1 MDFYDAKSA
10 ELITQE
16 IEKWSETA
24 GNPVLIVIDTLARNF
39 NGDENA
45 ASDMGKFINNVNQ
58 YLRAPF
64 ECVVLIV
71 HHSGHSQ
78 KNRARGSTALRAGI
92 DFEYRVEKDK
102 NEKKGKKDEK
112 FVTNL
117 TCTKMKDAVEPKKTQ
132 FKGREMILN
141 FPERGEEVMT
151 SLVFKKT
158 KVVKQEK
165 PLKSELIQFL
175 ELANNLA
182 NSEGVVNRKELR
194 EQAVD
199 NEIANDFVQVRSYI
213 QDLRNKNIIEG
224 FEGEKKIRLLE

>member
-1 MDFYDAKSA
+1 
-10 ELITQE
+10 
-16 IEKWSETA
+16 
-24 GNPVLIVIDTLARNF
+24 
-39 NGDENA
+39 
-45 ASDMGKFINNVNQ
+45 
-58 YLRAPF
+58 
-64 ECVVLIV
+64 
-71 HHSGHSQ
+71 
-78 KNRARGSTALRAGI
+78 
-92 DFEYRVEKDK
+92 
-102 NEKKGKKDEK
+102 
-112 FVTNL
+112 
-117 TCTKMKDAVEPKKTQ
+117 
-132 FKGREMILN
+132 
-141 FPERGEEVMT
+141 MT

>member
-1 MDFYDAKSA
+1 
-10 ELITQE
+10 
-16 IEKWSETA
+16 
-24 GNPVLIVIDTLARNF
+24 
-39 NGDENA
+39 
-45 ASDMGKFINNVNQ
+45 
-58 YLRAPF
+58 
-64 ECVVLIV
+64 
-71 HHSGHSQ
+71 
-78 KNRARGSTALRAGI
+78 
-92 DFEYRVEKDK
+92 
-102 NEKKGKKDEK
+102 
-112 FVTNL
+112 
-117 TCTKMKDAVEPKKTQ
+117 
-132 FKGREMILN
+132 
-141 FPERGEEVMT
+141 MT

-213 QDLRNKNIIEG
+213 QDLRNKNIIED